1 MQSDPMRSL
10 NCEEFERR
18 YTAFK
23 AGALNAEE
31 VEAFVK
37 HQQSC
42 SLCRNFSEESDA
54 LRTRLLDLP
63 KLETSPFFVTG
74 LQREIQRLERGLR
87 KPDLAPSSLP
97 RFFAAATGFAVAVI
111 VGFIVFR
118 SDQPAMES
126 NSVSPTIVAESQ
138 TDAISGAEETLVSEP
153 SEVFFTMDEQ
163 IDTAT
168 HRLPEPAGID
178 SFPIPMEDDL
188 WQINQVSTTP
198 GGN

>member
-1 MQSDPMRSL
+1 MRSM

-23 AGALNAEE
+23 AGTLSADE

-42 SLCRNFSEESDA
+42 SLCRHFTEESDA

-63 KLETSPFFVTG
+63 KLKTSPYF
-74 LQREIQRLERGLR
+74 LAALHREIQRMERGLR
-87 KPDLAPSSLP
+87 KPDQMPSPLP

-118 SDQPAMES
+118 SDQPVTKS
-126 NSVSPTIVAESQ
+126 NTEAPAVVAESRSEAPSLDEQ
-138 TDAISGAEETLVSEP
+138 TVVAEP
-153 SEVFFTMDEQ
+153 PEVFFTMDEQ